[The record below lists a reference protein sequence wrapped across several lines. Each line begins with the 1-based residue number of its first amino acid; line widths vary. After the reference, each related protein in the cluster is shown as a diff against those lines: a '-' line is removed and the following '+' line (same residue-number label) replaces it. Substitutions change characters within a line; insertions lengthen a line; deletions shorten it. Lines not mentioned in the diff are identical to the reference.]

1 MPSYFR
7 NLLAMVRKPHFG
19 AVPLFPAAQ
28 DLSWIPGPIGFT
40 APTGSV
46 NGTNAAFVCTSDNPL
61 LVLDGLVLTKGIDYT
76 MSGFTATFTVAPV
89 SGSILEEVTRY

>member
-7 NLLAMVRKPHFG
+7 NLLAMVRKPYMG

-28 DLSWIPGPIGFT
+28 DLSWIPGPCGFT

-46 NGTNAAFVCTSDNPL
+46 NGTNTVFVCSTDNPMLICNGL
-61 LVLDGLVLTKGIDYT
+61 LLTKDIDYT
-76 MSGFTATFTVAPV
+76 MSGMTATFTVAPV
-89 SGSILEEVTRY
+89 TGSIVEEVTRY